1 MAIAPPPAPVTKGP
15 YIPASQSL
23 PEITVKAVALGVI
36 LAVILAGANAYL
48 GLFAGMT
55 VSASIPAAVISM
67 GVLKLF
73 RRSNILENNIVQ
85 TCASAG
91 ESLAAGV
98 IFTLPALVLLGRWA
112 QFDYWQTVLIAGFGG
127 VLGVLFTVPLRRA
140 LIVEQPLQFPEGI
153 ACAEVLETGEKGGA
167 GVKFVAWAAVAAALF
182 KFTQTGLRLI
192 AGTAEGAT
200 YLFDRRTIAYLGSNL
215 SPALLGVG
223 YIIGLNIA
231 VLVFIGGALNW
242 LVAIP
247 ILVATTG
254 APAGMSAAEFAGQ
267 LWSTQTRYMGVGAMV
282 VGGLWALVRM
292 RGSLF
297 SGVSSG
303 LAAYREMK
311 EGKERDRL
319 DRDLPMQWVLVAI
332 IVSIIPLYFLYHYLI
347 GRAAISIT
355 MAIIMV
361 VGGFLFSAVSG
372 YMTGLVGSSNN
383 PISGVT
389 IATLLF
395 AALVILGLFGRGL
408 EHGPAAAILIAA
420 VVACA
425 AAIAGDNLHDLK
437 TGYLVG
443 ATPWKQQVMLI
454 VGTLVS
460 ALVMAPVLNLLLN
473 AYGIG
478 PVTPE
483 HPQSLTAPQATLMQS
498 VAEGVFRGG
507 LPWGM
512 VLIGMG
518 VAVAIIASDLA
529 LERRRSTFR
538 VPVLAVAI
546 GIYLPFELSVP
557 ILLGGVVAWFVQRAQ
572 RRRDWGS
579 GEGGAEGDRAE
590 GDAHL
595 VGTDHGR
602 GAGRDSDGGPD
613 SDRWARRRAGLLGSA
628 GPGVAGDRAS
638 AGAHLGDLQG
648 ERAAESVT
656 GFPGC
661 TAVAHTAR
669 PSRIRLQPGRED
681 TDIERSR
688 LDSRNSLA
696 YLRCVVVAA
705 TTNSRGDRSRVGVD
719 AASHLLA
726 LTLTQ
731 APGAHP
737 ASEFP
742 SISWT

>member
-1 MAIAPPPAPVTKGP
+1 MAIASPSATATRGP

-36 LAVILAGANAYL
+36 LAVVLAGANAYL

-140 LIVEQPLQFPEGI
+140 LIVEHPLQFPEGI

-167 GVKFVAWAAVAAALF
+167 GVKFVAWSAIAAALF
-182 KFTQTGLRLI
+182 KFAQTGLRLI

-200 YLFDRRTIAYLGSNL
+200 YLFDRRTIAYFGSNL

-223 YIIGLNIA
+223 YIVGLNIA
-231 VLVFIGGALNW
+231 VLIFIGGALNW

-247 ILVATTG
+247 IVVAAKG
-254 APAGMSAAEFAGQ
+254 APAGMSATDFAAQ
-267 LWSTQTRYMGVGAMV
+267 LWSTQTRYIGVGAMV
-282 VGGLWALVRM
+282 VGGLWALLRVRK
-292 RGSLF
+292 SLL
-297 SGVSSG
+297 SGVTSG

-311 EGKERDRL
+311 EGRQRDRL
-319 DRDLPMQWVLVAI
+319 DRDMPMQWVLIAI
-332 IVSIIPLYFLYHYLI
+332 VVSIIPLYFLYHFLI

-395 AALVILGLFGRGL
+395 ASLILVGLFGRGL

-437 TGYLVG
+437 AGYLVG

-460 ALVMAPVLNLLLN
+460 ALVMAPVLNLLLK

-518 VAVAIIASDLA
+518 VAVALILFDLT
-529 LERRRSTFR
+529 LERRESSFR

-557 ILLGGVVAWFVQRAQ
+557 ILLGGLVAWLVQRAQ
-572 RRRDWGS
+572 RRREWGS
-579 GEGGAEGDRAE
+579 GEAAEEARKEIEQRGMLISSGLITGEA
-590 GDAHL
+590 L
-595 VGTDHGR
+595 VGIAMAIPIVITGR
-602 GAGRDSDGGPD
+602 ADVLAFWGVQDLVWPGIV
-613 SDRWARRRAGLLGSA
+613 LLLVLIWGIY
-628 GPGVAGDRAS
+628 RAS
-638 AGAHLGDLQG
+638 VPKG
-648 ERAAESVT
+648 T
-656 GFPGC
+656 YGF
-661 TAVAHTAR
+661 
-669 PSRIRLQPGRED
+669 
-681 TDIERSR
+681 
-688 LDSRNSLA
+688 
-696 YLRCVVVAA
+696 
-705 TTNSRGDRSRVGVD
+705 
-719 AASHLLA
+719 
-726 LTLTQ
+726 
-731 APGAHP
+731 
-737 ASEFP
+737 
-742 SISWT
+742 

>member
-1 MAIAPPPAPVTKGP
+1 MAIAQPPSPTTRGP
-15 YIPASQSL
+15 YIPASRSL
-23 PEITVKAVALGVI
+23 PEITIKAVVLGVI
-36 LAVILAGANAYL
+36 LAVVLAGANAYL

-112 QFDYWQTVLIAGFGG
+112 RFDYWQTALIAGFGG

-140 LIVEQPLQFPEGI
+140 LIVEHPLQFPEGI

-182 KFTQTGLRLI
+182 KFSQTGLRLI

-200 YLFDRRTIAYLGSNL
+200 YLFGRRAVAYLGSNL

-223 YIIGLNIA
+223 YIVGLEIA
-231 VLVFIGGALNW
+231 VLIFIGGALNW

-247 ILVATTG
+247 IIVAATG
-254 APAGMSAAEFAGQ
+254 APAGVSAIDLASRI
-267 LWSTQTRYMGVGAMV
+267 WSTQTRFMGVGAMV
-282 VGGLWALVRM
+282 VGGLWALLRM

-311 EGKERDRL
+311 EGKVRDRL
-319 DRDLPMQWVLVAI
+319 DRDLPMQWVLAAI
-332 IVSIIPLYFLYHYLI
+332 IVSIIPLYFLYHFLI
-347 GRAAISIT
+347 GRVAISIT
-355 MAIIMV
+355 MAVIMV

-395 AALVILGLFGRGL
+395 ASLIILGLFGRGL

-460 ALVMAPVLNLLLN
+460 ALVMAPVLNLLLS

-478 PVTPE
+478 PATAAYPE
-483 HPQSLTAPQATLMQS
+483 SLTAPQATLMQS

-512 VLIGMG
+512 VLTGMG
-518 VAVAIIASDLA
+518 IAVAIILLDLA
-529 LERRRSTFR
+529 LERRESGFR

-557 ILLGGVVAWFVQRAQ
+557 ILFGGLVAWFVRRAQ
-572 RRRDWGS
+572 RRREWGS
-579 GEGGAEGDRAE
+579 GEAAEAARKEIEQRGMLISSGLITGEA
-590 GDAHL
+590 L
-595 VGTDHGR
+595 VGIAMAIPIVISGR
-602 GAGRDSDGGPD
+602 ADVLAFWGVQDLVWP
-613 SDRWARRRAGLLGSA
+613 GLLL
-628 GPGVAGDRAS
+628 VAVLVWGIHRAS
-638 AGAHLGDLQG
+638 VP
-648 ERAAESVT
+648 R
-656 GFPGC
+656 
-661 TAVAHTAR
+661 R
-669 PSRIRLQPGRED
+669 M
-681 TDIERSR
+681 
-688 LDSRNSLA
+688 
-696 YLRCVVVAA
+696 
-705 TTNSRGDRSRVGVD
+705 
-719 AASHLLA
+719 
-726 LTLTQ
+726 
-731 APGAHP
+731 
-737 ASEFP
+737 
-742 SISWT
+742 

>member
-1 MAIAPPPAPVTKGP
+1 MAIARPSAPVTRGP
-15 YIPASQSL
+15 YVPASQSL
-23 PEITVKAVALGVI
+23 PEITIKAVVLGVI
-36 LAVILAGANAYL
+36 LAVVLAGANAYL

-67 GVLKLF
+67 GVLRLF

-200 YLFDRRTIAYLGSNL
+200 YLFDRRTIAYFGSNL

-223 YIIGLNIA
+223 YIVGLNIA

-254 APAGMSAAEFAGQ
+254 APAGMPATEFAGQ

-282 VGGLWALVRM
+282 VGGLWALIRM

-311 EGKERDRL
+311 EGTERDRL
-319 DRDLPMQWVLVAI
+319 DRDLPMQWVLLAI
-332 IVSIIPLYFLYHYLI
+332 IASIIPLYFLYHYLI

-518 VAVAIIASDLA
+518 LAVAIIVLDLA
-529 LERRRSTFR
+529 LERRRSSFR

-579 GEGGAEGDRAE
+579 GEAVEEARKEVEQRGMLISSGLITGEA
-590 GDAHL
+590 L
-595 VGTDHGR
+595 VGIAMAVPIVISGR
-602 GAGRDSDGGPD
+602 ADVLAFWGVRDLAWPGAV
-613 SDRWARRRAGLLGSA
+613 LLLVLIWGIY
-628 GPGVAGDRAS
+628 RAS
-638 AGAHLGDLQG
+638 VP
-648 ERAAESVT
+648 R
-656 GFPGC
+656 
-661 TAVAHTAR
+661 
-669 PSRIRLQPGRED
+669 
-681 TDIERSR
+681 
-688 LDSRNSLA
+688 
-696 YLRCVVVAA
+696 
-705 TTNSRGDRSRVGVD
+705 RV
-719 AASHLLA
+719 
-726 LTLTQ
+726 
-731 APGAHP
+731 
-737 ASEFP
+737 
-742 SISWT
+742 

>member
-1 MAIAPPPAPVTKGP
+1 MTMDGVPVPASCFLLPLVASGVTVTHTERCFCPEPDPPDVTLSRGLFMAIAPPPAPVTKGP

-36 LAVILAGANAYL
+36 LAVVLAGANAYL
-48 GLFAGMT
+48 GLFAGMP

-182 KFTQTGLRLI
+182 KFLQTGLRLV

-200 YLFDRRTIAYLGSNL
+200 YLFGRKTIAYFGSNL

-223 YIIGLNIA
+223 YIVGLNIA
-231 VLVFIGGALNW
+231 MLVFIGGALNW

-254 APAGMSAAEFAGQ
+254 APAGVSAADFAAQ

-282 VGGLWALVRM
+282 VGGLWALIRM

-311 EGKERDRL
+311 EGTVRDRL

-332 IVSIIPLYFLYHYLI
+332 IVSIIPLYFLYHFLI
-347 GRAAISIT
+347 GRAAVSIT

-395 AALVILGLFGRGL
+395 AALIILGLFGREL

-518 VAVAIIASDLA
+518 LAVAIILADLA
-529 LERRRSTFR
+529 LERRKSSFR

-557 ILLGGVVAWFVQRAQ
+557 ILLGGIVAWFVQRAQ
-572 RRRDWGS
+572 RRREWGS
-579 GEGGAEGDRAE
+579 GEAAEEARKEVEQRGMLISSGLITGEA
-590 GDAHL
+590 L
-595 VGTDHGR
+595 VGIAMAIPIVISGR
-602 GAGRDSDGGPD
+602 ADVLAFWGARDLAWPGIV
-613 SDRWARRRAGLLGSA
+613 LLLVLIWGIY
-628 GPGVAGDRAS
+628 RAS
-638 AGAHLGDLQG
+638 VP
-648 ERAAESVT
+648 R
-656 GFPGC
+656 
-661 TAVAHTAR
+661 
-669 PSRIRLQPGRED
+669 
-681 TDIERSR
+681 
-688 LDSRNSLA
+688 
-696 YLRCVVVAA
+696 
-705 TTNSRGDRSRVGVD
+705 RG
-719 AASHLLA
+719 
-726 LTLTQ
+726 
-731 APGAHP
+731 
-737 ASEFP
+737 
-742 SISWT
+742 

>member
-1 MAIAPPPAPVTKGP
+1 MAIAPPPAPVTRGP
-15 YIPASQSL
+15 FIPASQSL

-36 LAVILAGANAYL
+36 LAVVLAGANAYL

-140 LIVEQPLQFPEGI
+140 LIVEHPLQFPEGI

-167 GVKFVAWAAVAAALF
+167 GVKFVAWSAVAAALF
-182 KFTQTGLRLI
+182 KFAQTGLRLI

-200 YLFDRRTIAYLGSNL
+200 YLFDRRTIAYFGSNL

-223 YIIGLNIA
+223 YIVGLNIA
-231 VLVFIGGALNW
+231 VLIFIGGALNW

-247 ILVATTG
+247 ILVAATG
-254 APAGMSAAEFAGQ
+254 APAGMSATDFAAQ
-267 LWSTQTRYMGVGAMV
+267 LWSTQTRYIGVGAMV
-282 VGGLWALVRM
+282 IGGLWALLKVRK
-292 RGSLF
+292 SLL
-297 SGVSSG
+297 SGVTSG

-311 EGKERDRL
+311 EGRQRDRL
-319 DRDLPMQWVLVAI
+319 DRDMPMQWVLIAI
-332 IVSIIPLYFLYHYLI
+332 VVSIIPLYFLYHFLI

-395 AALVILGLFGRGL
+395 AALIIMGLFGREL

-437 TGYLVG
+437 AGYLVG

-518 VAVAIIASDLA
+518 VAVAIILFDLT
-529 LERRRSTFR
+529 LERRQSSFR

-579 GEGGAEGDRAE
+579 GEAAEEARKEVEQRGMLISSGLITGEA
-590 GDAHL
+590 L
-595 VGTDHGR
+595 VGIAMAIPIVISGR
-602 GAGRDSDGGPD
+602 ADVLAFWGVEDLVWPGIV
-613 SDRWARRRAGLLGSA
+613 LLLVLIWGIY
-628 GPGVAGDRAS
+628 RAS
-638 AGAHLGDLQG
+638 VP
-648 ERAAESVT
+648 R
-656 GFPGC
+656 
-661 TAVAHTAR
+661 
-669 PSRIRLQPGRED
+669 
-681 TDIERSR
+681 
-688 LDSRNSLA
+688 
-696 YLRCVVVAA
+696 
-705 TTNSRGDRSRVGVD
+705 RV
-719 AASHLLA
+719 
-726 LTLTQ
+726 
-731 APGAHP
+731 
-737 ASEFP
+737 
-742 SISWT
+742 

>member
-1 MAIAPPPAPVTKGP
+1 MAIAPPPAPATRGP

-23 PEITVKAVALGVI
+23 PEITIKAVALGVI
-36 LAVILAGANAYL
+36 LAVVLAGANAYL

-112 QFDYWQTVLIAGFGG
+112 QFEYWQTVLIAGFGG

-182 KFTQTGLRLI
+182 KFAQTGLRLV

-200 YLFDRRTIAYLGSNL
+200 YLAGRKTIAYFGSNL

-223 YIIGLNIA
+223 YIVGLNIA
-231 VLVFIGGALNW
+231 MLVFIGGALNW

-247 ILVATTG
+247 ILVAATG
-254 APAGMSAAEFAGQ
+254 APAGMPAAEFAGQ

-282 VGGLWALVRM
+282 VGGLWALIRM

-297 SGVSSG
+297 SGVASG

-311 EGKERDRL
+311 EGKVRDRL
-319 DRDLPMQWVLVAI
+319 DRDLPMQWVLLAI

-347 GRAAISIT
+347 GSAAISIT

-518 VAVAIIASDLA
+518 LAVAIILFDLA
-529 LERRRSTFR
+529 LERRRSSFR
-538 VPVLAVAI
+538 IPVLAVAI

-557 ILLGGVVAWFVQRAQ
+557 ILLGGIVAWFVQRAQ
-572 RRRDWGS
+572 RRREWGS
-579 GEGGAEGDRAE
+579 GEAAEEARKEIEQRGMLISSGLITGEA
-590 GDAHL
+590 L
-595 VGTDHGR
+595 VGIAMAIPIVISGR
-602 GAGRDSDGGPD
+602 SDVLAFWGVRDLT
-613 SDRWARRRAGLLGSA
+613 W
-628 GPGVAGDRAS
+628 PGVVLLAVLIWGIYRAS
-638 AGAHLGDLQG
+638 
-648 ERAAESVT
+648 
-656 GFPGC
+656 
-661 TAVAHTAR
+661 
-669 PSRIRLQPGRED
+669 
-681 TDIERSR
+681 
-688 LDSRNSLA
+688 
-696 YLRCVVVAA
+696 VV
-705 TTNSRGDRSRVGVD
+705 RRV
-719 AASHLLA
+719 
-726 LTLTQ
+726 
-731 APGAHP
+731 
-737 ASEFP
+737 
-742 SISWT
+742 

>member
-1 MAIAPPPAPVTKGP
+1 MAIAPPPAPATRGP

-23 PEITVKAVALGVI
+23 PEITIKAVALGVI

-67 GVLKLF
+67 GVLRLF

-112 QFDYWQTVLIAGFGG
+112 QFDYWQTFLIAGFGG

-140 LIVEQPLQFPEGI
+140 LIVEQPLQFPEGV
-153 ACAEVLETGEKGGA
+153 ACAEVLETGDKGGA

-182 KFTQTGLRLI
+182 KFSQTGLRLI

-200 YLFDRRTIAYLGSNL
+200 YLGGRRTLAYFGSNL

-223 YIIGLNIA
+223 YIVGLNIA
-231 VLVFIGGALNW
+231 ALIFIGGAINW

-247 ILVATTG
+247 ILVAVTG
-254 APAGMSAAEFAGQ
+254 APPAMPATELAGQ
-267 LWSTQTRYMGVGAMV
+267 LWSTQTRFMGVGAMV
-282 VGGLWALVRM
+282 VGGLWALLRM
-292 RGSLF
+292 RGSIF
-297 SGVSSG
+297 SGVTSG
-303 LAAYREMK
+303 LTAYREMR
-311 EGKERDRL
+311 EGKVRDRL
-319 DRDLPMQWVLVAI
+319 DRDMPMQWVLLTIV
-332 IVSIIPLYFLYHYLI
+332 VSIIPLYFLYHYLI
-347 GRAAISIT
+347 GRASISIT

-395 AALVILGLFGRGL
+395 ASLVIVGLFGRGL
-408 EHGPAAAILIAA
+408 QHGPAAAILIAA

-437 TGYLVG
+437 TGQLVG

-478 PVTPE
+478 PVTPA

-512 VLIGMG
+512 VVIGMV
-518 VAVAIIASDLA
+518 VAVAIILVDLRQ
-529 LERRRSTFR
+529 ERVRSSFR

-546 GIYLPFELSVP
+546 GIYLPFELSVS
-557 ILLGGVVAWFVQRAQ
+557 ILLGGVVAWFVQRVQ
-572 RRRDWGS
+572 RRGDWGS
-579 GEGGAEGDRAE
+579 GEVAEAARKEIEQRGMLISSGLITGEA
-590 GDAHL
+590 L
-595 VGTDHGR
+595 VGIGMAVPIVISGR
-602 GAGRDSDGGPD
+602 SDVLAFWGVRDLT
-613 SDRWARRRAGLLGSA
+613 W
-628 GPGVAGDRAS
+628 PGVVLLLVLIYGIYRAS
-638 AGAHLGDLQG
+638 VP
-648 ERAAESVT
+648 R
-656 GFPGC
+656 
-661 TAVAHTAR
+661 
-669 PSRIRLQPGRED
+669 
-681 TDIERSR
+681 
-688 LDSRNSLA
+688 
-696 YLRCVVVAA
+696 
-705 TTNSRGDRSRVGVD
+705 RG
-719 AASHLLA
+719 
-726 LTLTQ
+726 
-731 APGAHP
+731 
-737 ASEFP
+737 
-742 SISWT
+742 

>member
-1 MAIAPPPAPVTKGP
+1 MAIAPPPAPATRGP

-23 PEITVKAVALGVI
+23 PEITIKAVALGVI

-67 GVLKLF
+67 GVLRLF

-112 QFDYWQTVLIAGFGG
+112 QFDYWQTFLIAGFGG

-140 LIVEQPLQFPEGI
+140 LIVEQPLQFPEGV
-153 ACAEVLETGEKGGA
+153 ACAEVLETGDKGGA

-182 KFTQTGLRLI
+182 KFSQTGLRLI

-200 YLFDRRTIAYLGSNL
+200 YLGGRRTLAYFGSNL

-223 YIIGLNIA
+223 YIVGLNIA
-231 VLVFIGGALNW
+231 ALIFIGGAINW

-247 ILVATTG
+247 ILVAITG
-254 APAGMSAAEFAGQ
+254 APPAMPATELAGQ
-267 LWSTQTRYMGVGAMV
+267 LWSTQTRFMGVGAMV
-282 VGGLWALVRM
+282 VGGLWALLRM
-292 RGSLF
+292 RGSIF
-297 SGVSSG
+297 SGVTSG
-303 LAAYREMK
+303 LTAYREMR
-311 EGKERDRL
+311 EGKVRDRL
-319 DRDLPMQWVLVAI
+319 DRDMPMQWVLLTIV
-332 IVSIIPLYFLYHYLI
+332 VSIIPLYFLYHYLI
-347 GRAAISIT
+347 GRASISIT

-395 AALVILGLFGRGL
+395 ASLVIVGLFGRGL
-408 EHGPAAAILIAA
+408 QHGPAAAILIAA

-437 TGYLVG
+437 TGQLVG

-478 PVTPE
+478 PVTPA

-512 VLIGMG
+512 VVIGMV
-518 VAVAIIASDLA
+518 VAVAIILVDLRQ
-529 LERRRSTFR
+529 ERVRSSFR

-546 GIYLPFELSVP
+546 GIYLPFELSVS
-557 ILLGGVVAWFVQRAQ
+557 ILLGGVVAWFVQRVQ
-572 RRRDWGS
+572 RRGDWGS
-579 GEGGAEGDRAE
+579 GEVAEAARKEIEQRGMLISSGLITGEA
-590 GDAHL
+590 L
-595 VGTDHGR
+595 VGIGMAVPIVISGR
-602 GAGRDSDGGPD
+602 SDVLAFWGVRDLT
-613 SDRWARRRAGLLGSA
+613 W
-628 GPGVAGDRAS
+628 PGVVLLLVLIYGIYRAS
-638 AGAHLGDLQG
+638 VP
-648 ERAAESVT
+648 R
-656 GFPGC
+656 
-661 TAVAHTAR
+661 
-669 PSRIRLQPGRED
+669 
-681 TDIERSR
+681 
-688 LDSRNSLA
+688 
-696 YLRCVVVAA
+696 
-705 TTNSRGDRSRVGVD
+705 RG
-719 AASHLLA
+719 
-726 LTLTQ
+726 
-731 APGAHP
+731 
-737 ASEFP
+737 
-742 SISWT
+742 

>member
-182 KFTQTGLRLI
+182 KFSQTGLRLI

-200 YLFDRRTIAYLGSNL
+200 YLFDRRTIAYFGSNL

-223 YIIGLNIA
+223 YIVGLNIA
-231 VLVFIGGALNW
+231 VLIFIGGALNW

-247 ILVATTG
+247 IIVAATG
-254 APAGMSAAEFAGQ
+254 APAGMSATDFAAQ

-282 VGGLWALVRM
+282 VGGLWALIRM

-319 DRDLPMQWVLVAI
+319 DRDLPMQWVLLAI
-332 IVSIIPLYFLYHYLI
+332 VVSIIPLYFLYHYLI

-372 YMTGLVGSSNN
+372 YMTGLVGSSNS

-460 ALVMAPVLNLLLN
+460 ALVMAPVLNLLLH

-518 VAVAIIASDLA
+518 VAVAIIVLDLA
-529 LERRRSTFR
+529 LERRRSSFR

-557 ILLGGVVAWFVQRAQ
+557 ILLGGVVAWLVHRAQ

-579 GEGGAEGDRAE
+579 GEAAEAARKEIEQRGMLISSGLITGEA
-590 GDAHL
+590 L
-595 VGTDHGR
+595 VGIAMAIPIVI
-602 GAGRDSDGGPD
+602 AGRADVLAFWGVQDLVWPGI
-613 SDRWARRRAGLLGSA
+613 LLLLVLIWGIF
-628 GPGVAGDRAS
+628 RAS
-638 AGAHLGDLQG
+638 VP
-648 ERAAESVT
+648 R
-656 GFPGC
+656 
-661 TAVAHTAR
+661 
-669 PSRIRLQPGRED
+669 
-681 TDIERSR
+681 
-688 LDSRNSLA
+688 
-696 YLRCVVVAA
+696 
-705 TTNSRGDRSRVGVD
+705 RV
-719 AASHLLA
+719 
-726 LTLTQ
+726 
-731 APGAHP
+731 
-737 ASEFP
+737 
-742 SISWT
+742 

>member
-1 MAIAPPPAPVTKGP
+1 
-15 YIPASQSL
+15 
-23 PEITVKAVALGVI
+23 VI
-36 LAVILAGANAYL
+36 LAVVLAGANAYL

-112 QFDYWQTVLIAGFGG
+112 QFDYWQTVLIAAFGG

-140 LIVEQPLQFPEGI
+140 LIVEHPLQFPEGI

-167 GVKFVAWAAVAAALF
+167 GVKFVAWSAVAAALF
-182 KFTQTGLRLI
+182 KFSQTGLRLI

-200 YLFDRRTIAYLGSNL
+200 YLGGRKTIAYFGSNL

-223 YIIGLNIA
+223 YIVGLNIA
-231 VLVFIGGALNW
+231 VLIFIGGALNW
-242 LVAIP
+242 LLAIP
-247 ILVATTG
+247 IIVAITG
-254 APAGMSAAEFAGQ
+254 APAGMSAADFAAQ
-267 LWSTQTRYMGVGAMV
+267 LWSTQTRYIGVGAMV
-282 VGGLWALVRM
+282 VGGLWALLKVRK
-292 RGSLF
+292 SLL
-297 SGVSSG
+297 SGVTSG

-311 EGKERDRL
+311 EGRQRDRL
-319 DRDLPMQWVLVAI
+319 DRDMPMQWVLVAI
-332 IVSIIPLYFLYHYLI
+332 VVSIIPLYFLYHFLI

-355 MAIIMV
+355 MAVIMV

-395 AALVILGLFGRGL
+395 ASLILLGLFGRGL
-408 EHGPAAAILIAA
+408 EQGPAAAILIAA

-437 TGYLVG
+437 AGYLVG

-460 ALVMAPVLNLLLN
+460 ALVMAPVLNLLLK

-518 VAVAIIASDLA
+518 VAVAIILFDIA
-529 LERRRSTFR
+529 LERRESSFR

-557 ILLGGVVAWFVQRAQ
+557 ILLGGMVAWFVQRAQ
-572 RRRDWGS
+572 RRREWGS
-579 GEGGAEGDRAE
+579 GEAAEEARKEIEQRGMLISSGLITGEA
-590 GDAHL
+590 L
-595 VGTDHGR
+595 VGIAMAVPIVISGR
-602 GAGRDSDGGPD
+602 ADVLAFWGVRDLT
-613 SDRWARRRAGLLGSA
+613 W
-628 GPGVAGDRAS
+628 PGVVLLAVLIWGIYRAS
-638 AGAHLGDLQG
+638 VP
-648 ERAAESVT
+648 R
-656 GFPGC
+656 
-661 TAVAHTAR
+661 
-669 PSRIRLQPGRED
+669 
-681 TDIERSR
+681 
-688 LDSRNSLA
+688 
-696 YLRCVVVAA
+696 
-705 TTNSRGDRSRVGVD
+705 RV
-719 AASHLLA
+719 
-726 LTLTQ
+726 
-731 APGAHP
+731 
-737 ASEFP
+737 
-742 SISWT
+742 